1 LHCVSAGPDDRTA
14 ARWNDTNT
22 SELNKN
28 NTERKD
34 LDMRSILMASA
45 AILIASSAPSM
56 ARDYAW
62 CARTIT
68 NPDFGDCSFT
78 SYRQCMATVS
88 GQAGECI
95 SNPRLAYGQMNRWQ
109 RNAGGYR
116 THDRQDGPGPDVPQ
130 NRW

>member
-1 LHCVSAGPDDRTA
+1 
-14 ARWNDTNT
+14 
-22 SELNKN
+22 
-28 NTERKD
+28 
-34 LDMRSILMASA
+34 MRSILMASA

-88 GQAGECI
+88 GQRGDCI
-95 SNPRLAYGQMNRWQ
+95 SNPRLAYGRQDRRYGAYWQGGQSWNGNGWDNRW
-109 RNAGGYR
+109 
-116 THDRQDGPGPDVPQ
+116 
-130 NRW
+130 

>member
-1 LHCVSAGPDDRTA
+1 M
-14 ARWNDTNT
+14 
-22 SELNKN
+22 SELSKM

-34 LDMRSILMASA
+34 LDMRTILMASA
-45 AILIASSAPSM
+45 VILIASSAPSM

-95 SNPRLAYGQMNRWQ
+95 SNPRLAYGRLNRGR
-109 RNAGGYR
+109 RNAGEYR
-116 THDRQDGPGPDVPQ
+116 TDDWRDRPGIDAPRNDW